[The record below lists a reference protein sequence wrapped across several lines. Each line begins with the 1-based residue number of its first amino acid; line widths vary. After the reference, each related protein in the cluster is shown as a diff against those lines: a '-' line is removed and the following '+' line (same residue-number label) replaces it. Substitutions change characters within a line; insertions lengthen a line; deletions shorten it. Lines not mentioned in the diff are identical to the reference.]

1 MNKQIAKI
9 ISVLELIVAVV
20 MYFAVAYQFDNDPII
35 MKILPYTDFEATL
48 LRLSIYIIPGINII
62 AGFFGITFN
71 TKGILCFAGVL
82 ELLAAY
88 LTLYFKGKS
97 EFHGNRDDRHG
108 RPVHHLCFDFER
120 SEESQ
125 KGKAKEKIKDPANT
139 GSVFYTWCRL

>member
-20 MYFAVAYQFDNDPII
+20 MYFAVAYQFDNDSII

-97 EFHGNRDDRHG
+97 DLMNFMGIAMIVMGVLFIICVLTLKD
-108 RPVHHLCFDFER
+108 PKKV
-120 SEESQ
+120 
-125 KGKAKEKIKDPANT
+125 KKEKPKKK
-139 GSVFYTWCRL
+139 

>member
-97 EFHGNRDDRHG
+97 DLMNFMGIAMIIMGVLFIICVLTLKD
-108 RPVHHLCFDFER
+108 PKKV
-120 SEESQ
+120 
-125 KGKAKEKIKDPANT
+125 KKEKPKKK
-139 GSVFYTWCRL
+139 

>member
-97 EFHGNRDDRHG
+97 NLMNFMGIAMIVMGVLFIICVLTLKD
-108 RPVHHLCFDFER
+108 PKKV
-120 SEESQ
+120 
-125 KGKAKEKIKDPANT
+125 KKEKPKKK
-139 GSVFYTWCRL
+139 

>member
-20 MYFAVAYQFDNDPII
+20 MYFAVAYQFDNDPVI

-62 AGFFGITFN
+62 AGIFGITFN

-97 EFHGNRDDRHG
+97 DLMNVMGIVMIVFGVLFIICVLTLKS
-108 RPVHHLCFDFER
+108 P
-120 SEESQ
+120 
-125 KGKAKEKIKDPANT
+125 KKETKKKPKKK
-139 GSVFYTWCRL
+139 

>member
-20 MYFAVAYQFDNDPII
+20 MDFAVAYQFDNDPII

-97 EFHGNRDDRHG
+97 DLMNFMGIAMIVMGVLFIICVLTLKD
-108 RPVHHLCFDFER
+108 PKKV
-120 SEESQ
+120 
-125 KGKAKEKIKDPANT
+125 KKEKPKKK
-139 GSVFYTWCRL
+139 

>member
-1 MNKQIAKI
+1 MKHMNKQIAKI

-97 EFHGNRDDRHG
+97 DLMNFMGIAMIVMGVLFIICVLTLKD
-108 RPVHHLCFDFER
+108 PKKV
-120 SEESQ
+120 
-125 KGKAKEKIKDPANT
+125 KKEKPKKK
-139 GSVFYTWCRL
+139 

>member
-1 MNKQIAKI
+1 MKNMNRNIAKT
-9 ISVLELIVAVV
+9 ISVLELIAAVI
-20 MYFAVAYQFDNDPII
+20 MYFAVAYQFDNDPVI

-62 AGFFGITFN
+62 AGIFGITFN

-97 EFHGNRDDRHG
+97 DLMNVMGILMIVFGVLFIICVLTLKSPKKETKKK
-108 RPVHHLCFDFER
+108 R
-120 SEESQ
+120 S
-125 KGKAKEKIKDPANT
+125 
-139 GSVFYTWCRL
+139 R

>member
-62 AGFFGITFN
+62 AGFFGITIN

-97 EFHGNRDDRHG
+97 DLMNFMGIAMIVMGVLFIICVLTLKD
-108 RPVHHLCFDFER
+108 PKKV
-120 SEESQ
+120 
-125 KGKAKEKIKDPANT
+125 KKEKPKKK
-139 GSVFYTWCRL
+139 

>member
-9 ISVLELIVAVV
+9 ISVLELIVAIV

-97 EFHGNRDDRHG
+97 DLMNFMGIAMIVMGVLFIICVLTLKD
-108 RPVHHLCFDFER
+108 PKKV
-120 SEESQ
+120 
-125 KGKAKEKIKDPANT
+125 KKEKPKKK
-139 GSVFYTWCRL
+139 

>member
-35 MKILPYTDFEATL
+35 MKILPDTDFEATL
-48 LRLSIYIIPGINII
+48 LRLSISIIPGINII

-97 EFHGNRDDRHG
+97 DLMNFMGIAMIVMGVLFIICVLTLKD
-108 RPVHHLCFDFER
+108 PKKV
-120 SEESQ
+120 
-125 KGKAKEKIKDPANT
+125 KKEKPKKK
-139 GSVFYTWCRL
+139 

>member
-1 MNKQIAKI
+1 MNRNIAKT
-9 ISVLELIVAVV
+9 ISVLELIAAVI
-20 MYFAVAYQFDNDPII
+20 MYFAVAYQFDNDPVI

-62 AGFFGITFN
+62 AGIFGITFN

-97 EFHGNRDDRHG
+97 DLMNVMGIVMIVFGVLFIICVLTLKSPKKETKKK
-108 RPVHHLCFDFER
+108 R
-120 SEESQ
+120 S
-125 KGKAKEKIKDPANT
+125 
-139 GSVFYTWCRL
+139 R

>member
-97 EFHGNRDDRHG
+97 DLMNFMGIAMIAMGVLFIICVLTLKD
-108 RPVHHLCFDFER
+108 PKKV
-120 SEESQ
+120 
-125 KGKAKEKIKDPANT
+125 KKEKPKKK
-139 GSVFYTWCRL
+139 

>member
-1 MNKQIAKI
+1 
-9 ISVLELIVAVV
+9 
-20 MYFAVAYQFDNDPII
+20 FAVAYQFDNDPII

-97 EFHGNRDDRHG
+97 NLMNFMGIAMIVMGVLFIICVLTLKD
-108 RPVHHLCFDFER
+108 PKKV
-120 SEESQ
+120 
-125 KGKAKEKIKDPANT
+125 KKEKPKKK
-139 GSVFYTWCRL
+139 